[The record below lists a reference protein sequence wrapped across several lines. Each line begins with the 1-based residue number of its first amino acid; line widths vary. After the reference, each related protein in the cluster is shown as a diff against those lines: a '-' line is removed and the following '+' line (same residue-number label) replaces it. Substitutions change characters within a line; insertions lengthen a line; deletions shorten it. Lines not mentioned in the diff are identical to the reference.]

1 MKLLR
6 VTKSGLESVKDNMG
20 GHSSLI
26 TYADS
31 DEKWIYTFSI
41 DGKINLWNRLTL
53 MRDKEIKDLV
63 KGGILTGISIGDRL
77 AIAGD
82 DLLVKVIPK
91 IY

>member
-1 MKLLR
+1 
-6 VTKSGLESVKDNMG
+6 MG

-31 DEKWIYTFSI
+31 DEKWIYTFSM
-41 DGKINLWNRLTL
+41 DGKVNLWNRLTL
-53 MRDKEIKDLV
+53 KREKELTDIV
-63 KGGILTGISIGDRL
+63 KGGILNGISVKGRL

-82 DLLVKVIPK
+82 DMLVKVIPK

>member
-1 MKLLR
+1 
-6 VTKSGLESVKDNMG
+6 MG

-26 TYADS
+26 THADS
-31 DEKWIYTFSI
+31 DEKWIYTFSM
-41 DGKINLWNRLTL
+41 DGKVNLWNRLTL
-53 MRDKEIKDLV
+53 TREKEIKDIV
-63 KGGILTGISIGDRL
+63 KGGILTGISIKGRL

>member
-1 MKLLR
+1 MKD
-6 VTKSGLESVKDNMG
+6 SMG

-31 DEKWIYTFSI
+31 DEKWIYTFSM
-41 DGKINLWNRLTL
+41 DGKVNVWNRVSLIREKQMT
-53 MRDKEIKDLV
+53 DIV
-63 KGGILTGISIGDRL
+63 KGGILTGISIQGRL

-82 DLLVKVIPK
+82 DLLVRVIPK